1 MAYIKLGYRRW
12 YAKNNFNAI
21 DLGEKHQIRNNKKE
35 GKQFK
40 AKK

>member
-21 DLGEKHQIRNNKKE
+21 DWGGQHQIRNNKKG

-40 AKK
+40 TKK